1 MRRRIGRRHAVGRKA
16 AVEMRVGADCARLD
30 LAVGARQMGRA
41 RRRRGDDAA
50 VDDRHAA
57 AAGVGSDDERAGQC
71 HWSRS
76 PSGKRPTLM
85 ARAAGESFIGRRM
98 RRTPS

>member
-1 MRRRIGRRHAVGRKA
+1 M
-16 AVEMRVGADCARLD
+16 GADRAGLD
-30 LAVGARQMGRA
+30 LAVGARQMRRA

-57 AAGVGSDDERAGQC
+57 AVGVRPDDDRAGQC

-76 PSGKRPTLM
+76 ASGKRPTLM
-85 ARAAGESFIGRRM
+85 ARAAGESFIGSRM